1 MASMVVTMRDSDEGS
16 LYRVEVPEALG
27 PEDIVIV
34 HDAKSGNP
42 MRVFLVVRRKG
53 SACEVENLVSP
64 SGKIHLAIAQQER
77 TG

>member
-1 MASMVVTMRDSDEGS
+1 MLVTMRDADEGS

-34 HDAKSGNP
+34 RDAKNGDLL
-42 MRVFLVVRRKG
+42 RVFLVVRKRG
-53 SACEVENLVSP
+53 SACEVENLGTP
-64 SGKIHLAIAQQER
+64 AGKIHLAVAQQEQ

>member
-1 MASMVVTMRDSDEGS
+1 MLVTMRDPDEGS

-34 HDAKSGNP
+34 RDPKSGDAL
-42 MRVFLVVRRKG
+42 RVFLVVRRKG
-53 SACEVENLVSP
+53 NACEVENLGSP
-64 SGKIHLAIAQQER
+64 AGKIHLGVAQQER